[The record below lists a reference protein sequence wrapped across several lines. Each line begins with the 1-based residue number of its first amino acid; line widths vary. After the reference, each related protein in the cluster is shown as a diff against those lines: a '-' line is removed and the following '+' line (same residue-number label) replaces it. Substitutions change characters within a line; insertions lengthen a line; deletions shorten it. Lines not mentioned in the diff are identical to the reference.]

1 MLKLMLYTT
10 RSSFVSKGEALSH
23 SMYVYV
29 WMPLSSLPSSTTWV
43 TETPSAC
50 LAWGYGPTWVRPP
63 AVCGAGPGAPS
74 WLGPRL
80 DRTAEV
86 PYVPTL

>member
-1 MLKLMLYTT
+1 MLIGSMEI
-10 RSSFVSKGEALSH
+10 RGAFVSKGGVLS
-23 SMYVYV
+23 
-29 WMPLSSLPSSTTWV
+29 LSTYYFRVMRCFSPTFSTV
-43 TETPSAC
+43 EDPNLTPPTYPAF
-50 LAWGYGPTWVRPP
+50 GYGPTWVRPP